1 MVYTLIDHRNDVI
14 KCSKLNWNTSCR
26 RVVSLQSGATVLQ
39 EHRTLLPSPL
49 QSRWLSW
56 MSWAGVIVPMMVRP
70 LLVLRCS
77 TFLARYVF
85 INTCRKSLVFF
96 NILKWSSNSDGI
108 SCRTCVPICVVVYLT
123 WEISV
128 GGIRELVS
136 VCFYQHSN
144 RTVLF
149 TDARL
154 FSLSLFYF
162 RDVPCLYE
170 GLWISHLHQTRTT
183 PRDR

>member
-108 SCRTCVPICVVVYLT
+108 SCRTCVPICVQARRTGGSRGSNEPPLQVNLSIYLKASA
-123 WEISV
+123 W
-128 GGIRELVS
+128 RWW
-136 VCFYQHSN
+136 N
-144 RTVLF
+144 WK
-149 TDARL
+149 
-154 FSLSLFYF
+154 SL
-162 RDVPCLYE
+162 LYE
-170 GLWISHLHQTRTT
+170 TE
-183 PRDR
+183 

>member
-1 MVYTLIDHRNDVI
+1 MLFLLEEGVKKEEQGIQVIKTTAMELCTVGNFMYQIPTYNTVPHRYNLAECQWQGFQLTNRPQFSMVYTLKDHRNDVI

-85 INTCRKSLVFF
+85 INTCRKSLAF
-96 NILKWSSNSDGI
+96 NILK
-108 SCRTCVPICVVVYLT
+108 
-123 WEISV
+123 
-128 GGIRELVS
+128 
-136 VCFYQHSN
+136 
-144 RTVLF
+144 
-149 TDARL
+149 
-154 FSLSLFYF
+154 
-162 RDVPCLYE
+162 
-170 GLWISHLHQTRTT
+170 
-183 PRDR
+183 